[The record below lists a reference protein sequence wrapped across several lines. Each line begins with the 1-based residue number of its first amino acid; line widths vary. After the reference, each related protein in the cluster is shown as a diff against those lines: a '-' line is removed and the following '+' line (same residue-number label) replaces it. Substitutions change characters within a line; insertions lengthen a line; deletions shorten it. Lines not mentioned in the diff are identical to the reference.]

1 MQLCNYCSSLYI
13 SVPHYV
19 SLSLC
24 LSTCLQGKSDMDKY
38 GKAIQLKGCI
48 DKVRKDYTKKIK
60 QEVRTTPY
68 CTVLV

>member
-1 MQLCNYCSSLYI
+1 
-13 SVPHYV
+13 
-19 SLSLC
+19 
-24 LSTCLQGKSDMDKY
+24 MDKY

-68 CTVLV
+68 CTVLVWSYMVTVLYLSF